1 LLSDRLRWVN
11 LGWLTFDFHVQF
23 EIYGPRTSISEQ
35 GDAAMKLVKGAV
47 VGLLVA
53 VSTSLH
59 ADFTYTETTQVTGGS
74 MLGLMKMAGA
84 FSKQARQAGEPVV
97 STVAIKG
104 NRMAHINPTNI
115 EIIDLDAE
123 TITNVDVL
131 RKQYTVMTF
140 AQMKQQI
147 EAAAAKMKEQQQK
160 TQASAPQQQPSTTD
174 VTFQIHVRN
183 TGQARDVSG
192 LNTTESILTMNM
204 DATDKNSGQTG
215 SMAITNDMWLAP
227 EIPGYDEVK
236 EFYRKFAVKMGTVF
250 SSAINPAMLAQ
261 YQGAGKGMA
270 DMAEEMSKLKG
281 TPVLQVMRMGMTTD
295 GTPLPA
301 ASEAPLPPPP
311 SGPAMPSA
319 GDVAQQ
325 SASSAIASKLGGFG
339 LGGFGKKKKADPP
352 PADPA
357 AAATAATPTSS
368 VLVETNTQMGG
379 FSRTVNEASFAV
391 PAGFKQVQMR
401 GEN

>member
-1 LLSDRLRWVN
+1 MKIIQSAV
-11 LGWLTFDFHVQF
+11 LGV
-23 EIYGPRTSISEQ
+23 
-35 GDAAMKLVKGAV
+35 
-47 VGLLVA
+47 LVA
-53 VSTSLH
+53 ASASLH
-59 ADFTYTETTQVTGGS
+59 ADFTYTETTQITGGS

-84 FSKQARQAGEPVV
+84 FSKQARQAGDPIV

-104 NRMAHINPTNI
+104 NRMAHINPDRT

-123 TITNVDVL
+123 TITTIDTL
-131 RKQYTVMTF
+131 KRQYTVVTF
-140 AQMKQQI
+140 EQMKQQI
-147 EAAAAKMKEQQQK
+147 AAAASKMKEQQQK
-160 TQASAPQQQPSTTD
+160 SETASPQQPSTTD
-174 VTFQIHVRN
+174 VKFQIHVRN
-183 TGQARDVSG
+183 TEQAKEVSG
-192 LNTTESILTMNM
+192 LSTKESILTMNM
-204 DATDKNSGQTG
+204 DATDKSSGQTG

-261 YQGAGKGMA
+261 YQGASKGMA

-311 SGPAMPSA
+311 AGPVMPSA
-319 GDVAQQ
+319 GDVAKQ
-325 SASSAIASKLGGFG
+325 SASSAISSKLGGFG
-339 LGGFGKKKKADPP
+339 LGGFGKKKADPP
-352 PADPA
+352 PPDPA
-357 AAATAATPTSS
+357 PATAATQPTSS
-368 VLVETNTQMGG
+368 VLMETNTQMGN
-379 FSRTVNEASFAV
+379 FSRTVNDGSFAI
-391 PAGFKQVQMR
+391 PAGFKLVQLK

>member
-1 LLSDRLRWVN
+1 MKIIKNAV
-11 LGWLTFDFHVQF
+11 LGV
-23 EIYGPRTSISEQ
+23 
-35 GDAAMKLVKGAV
+35 
-47 VGLLVA
+47 LVA
-53 VSTSLH
+53 ASASLH
-59 ADFTYTETTQVTGGS
+59 ADFTYTETTQITGGS

-84 FSKQARQAGEPVV
+84 FSRQARQAGDPIV

-104 NRMAHINPTNI
+104 NRMAHINPTST

-123 TITNVDVL
+123 TITTIDTL
-131 RKQYTVMTF
+131 KKQYTVVTF
-140 AQMKQQI
+140 EQMKQQI
-147 EAAAAKMKEQQQK
+147 AAAAAKMKEQQQK
-160 TQASAPQQQPSTTD
+160 TQATTPQEPSTTD
-174 VTFQIHVRN
+174 VKFQIHVRN
-183 TGQARDVSG
+183 TEQAKEVSG
-192 LNTTESILTMNM
+192 LSTKESILTMNM
-204 DATDKNSGQTG
+204 DATDKSSGQTG

-261 YQGAGKGMA
+261 YQGASKGMA

-311 SGPAMPSA
+311 AGPVMPSA
-319 GDVAQQ
+319 GDVAKQ
-325 SASSAIASKLGGFG
+325 SASSAISSKLGGFG
-339 LGGFGKKKKADPP
+339 LGGFGKKKADPP

-357 AAATAATPTSS
+357 PATATTQPTSS
-368 VLVETNTQMGG
+368 VLMETNTQMGN
-379 FSRTVNEASFAV
+379 FSRTVNDASFAI
-391 PAGFKQVQMR
+391 PAGFKLVQLK

>member
-1 LLSDRLRWVN
+1 
-11 LGWLTFDFHVQF
+11 
-23 EIYGPRTSISEQ
+23 
-35 GDAAMKLVKGAV
+35 MKIVKGAI
-47 VGLLVA
+47 VGLLVVA
-53 VSTSLH
+53 CASSH
-59 ADFTYTETTQVTGGS
+59 ADFSYTETTQVTGGS

-84 FSKQARQAGEPVV
+84 FSRQARQAGEPIV

-123 TITNVDVL
+123 TITNIDVL
-131 RKQYTVMTF
+131 KKQYTVVTF

-147 EAAAAKMKEQQQK
+147 EDAAAKMKEQQQK
-160 TQASAPQQQPSTTD
+160 AQPAAPQPQQTSTTD
-174 VTFQIHVRN
+174 VTFQVHVRS
-183 TGQARDVSG
+183 TGQSKDVSG
-192 LNTTESILTMNM
+192 LSANESILTMNM
-204 DATDKNSGQTG
+204 DATDKSSGQTG
-215 SMAITNDMWLAP
+215 SMAITNDMWLVA

-236 EFYRKFAVKMGTVF
+236 EFYRKFALKMGTVF

-261 YQGAGKGMA
+261 YQGASQGMA
-270 DMAEEMSKLKG
+270 DMAKEMSKLKG

-301 ASEAPLPPPP
+301 ASEAALPPPP
-311 SGPAMPSA
+311 SGPTMPSA

-352 PADPA
+352 PPDP
-357 AAATAATPTSS
+357 AATAAASQTWS
-368 VLVETNTQMGG
+368 VLTETSTQVGG
-379 FSRTVNEASFAV
+379 FSRTVSDASFAI
-391 PAGFKQVQMR
+391 PAGFKQVQMK